1 MGRHTAIRRLLT
13 SGVAGAAALALA
25 GTGSPAL
32 AATAAPAAKPAA
44 STADRNGAATPA
56 AGVLARL
63 TSNLEENVYLQTIVL
78 EKTGQL
84 GPKAAI
90 TKEAAR
96 QLLASSSRVGGQIAG
111 QGTHGQIAFTKAW
124 MAHAGTLVTY
134 GLAFDPKHPRPGVA
148 AKAKA
153 AYRAQEKP
161 FGALVHKLLP
171 SVPAGAATKLIA
183 AEDTLT
189 LQAAAAVGA
198 GAATYPIRG
207 EAAALGVYPLAIAL
221 AKPVAKVQHADG
233 NPLSPGSVLRSAATA
248 LFVGHVYQTGIA
260 SDAGFSFG
268 ITSRQYAKAKLADDL
283 NARIVS
289 DVIKA
294 IAGKAAAQQFLANW
308 RVHLSGY
315 WMYVDGLAKHN
326 AAMQAKGKVKA
337 LSFTRSESTLIHQ
350 LLPSLP
356 QPAVQDIL
364 KMHVLG
370 TLQIFREQHA
380 MKPVFLVHAHEGAV
394 MFRQFAGAFAVA
406 VVAGG
411 KSDSAATAASVALRP
426 AA

>member
-1 MGRHTAIRRLLT
+1 MGRHTALRRALT

-32 AATAAPAAKPAA
+32 AASATPAARPAA
-44 STADRNGAATPA
+44 AADRNGAATPA

-63 TSNLEENVYLQTIVL
+63 SSNLEENVYLQTITL
-78 EKTGQL
+78 EKVEQL
-84 GPKAAI
+84 GAKAPV
-90 TKEAAR
+90 TKEAVK
-96 QLLASSSRVGGQIAG
+96 QLVASSSRVGGEIAG
-111 QGTHGQIAFTKAW
+111 QGTKGQTAFTAAW
-124 MAHAGTLVTY
+124 LAHAGTLVTY
-134 GLAFDPKHPRPGVA
+134 GLAFNPTHPRPGVK

-171 SVPAGAATKLIA
+171 SVPAAAVRKLIA

-198 GAATYPIRG
+198 GAPTYPIRG

-233 NPLSPGSVLRSAATA
+233 NPLSPGSVLRSAATV

-268 ITSRQYAKAKLADDL
+268 IKSKQYAQAKLADDL

-294 IAGKAAAQQFLANW
+294 IAGKAAAKQFLVNW

-315 WMYVDGLAKHN
+315 WMYVDGLAKHD
-326 AAMQAKGKVKA
+326 AGMKAKGKAKA
-337 LSFTRSESTLIHQ
+337 LSFTRTESTLIHQ

-370 TLQIFREQHA
+370 TLQIFDEQHA
-380 MKPVFLVHAHEGAV
+380 MKPVFLVHAHAGAV

-411 KSDSAATAASVALRP
+411 RSDSAAAAATVALRS